1 MTIPV
6 LLLTGFLGSGK
17 TTLLQ
22 QVLTDPSWQDT
33 ALIINEFGE
42 IALDHHI
49 LRAITDETI
58 VLLPQGCVCC
68 QVRSDLMDTLR
79 QLFLQRVRQQ
89 LPEFKRVIIETS
101 GLADPLPLL
110 QTLQADPLVSANFHL
125 QGVITVINGEQIL
138 RQVSQHPEARKQIR
152 VADILVINHCDTL
165 TPTAIEAVR
174 EKLQSLNPHAPH
186 YPTQFGQISPKIL
199 AECGHPNTDKHAI
212 ASRHWLNRP
221 TRRPI
226 QAQHTRQTNH
236 GILRWQSPLAWDT
249 IHAALNDLLLEHG
262 ERLWRLKGLVYTLEH
277 PSQPYLVHGVGH
289 QLYPS
294 SRLASWGELIPQTE
308 LVCIGENLDIT
319 RLQAQLCATLAP
331 PGGVF
336 HE

>member
-79 QLFLQRVRQQ
+79 QLFLQRVKQQ

-186 YPTQFGQISPKIL
+186 YPTQFGQIPPKTL
-199 AECGHPNTDKHAI
+199 AECGHPSTDKHAI
-212 ASRHWLNRP
+212 ASRHWLISFN
-221 TRRPI
+221 
-226 QAQHTRQTNH
+226 
-236 GILRWQSPLAWDT
+236 
-249 IHAALNDLLLEHG
+249 AALNS
-262 ERLWRLKGLVYTLEH
+262 RS
-277 PSQPYLVHGVGH
+277 PS
-289 QLYPS
+289 
-294 SRLASWGELIPQTE
+294 IPI
-308 LVCIGENLDIT
+308 LRPKSDGMCK
-319 RLQAQLCATLAP
+319 AP
-331 PGGVF
+331 L
-336 HE
+336 